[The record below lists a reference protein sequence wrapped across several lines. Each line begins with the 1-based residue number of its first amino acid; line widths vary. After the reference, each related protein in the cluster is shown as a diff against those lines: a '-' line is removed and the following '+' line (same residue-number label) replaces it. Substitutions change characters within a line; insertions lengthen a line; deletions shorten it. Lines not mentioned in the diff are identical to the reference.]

1 MLLQFAIDVKG
12 IVRLSSLKRILQL
25 GVLGLAGALLLA
37 YLADWAV
44 LASAGSRKVYE
55 DIQVDQVFTDT
66 NKWNQIEYSRGTS
79 VTERCVDALFP
90 HNGSRPCW
98 YVKKHTM
105 TVTNTD

>member
-1 MLLQFAIDVKG
+1 MSREREGNCRLRITSVKR
-12 IVRLSSLKRILQL
+12 VLKF
-25 GVLGLAGALLLA
+25 GVLGLTAALLLA

-44 LASAGSRKVYE
+44 LASAGSRQVYE
-55 DIQVDQVFTDT
+55 DVRVDQVFTDT
-66 NKWNQIEYSRGTS
+66 NKWNQIEYSRGTP

-105 TVTNTD
+105 NVTSTD